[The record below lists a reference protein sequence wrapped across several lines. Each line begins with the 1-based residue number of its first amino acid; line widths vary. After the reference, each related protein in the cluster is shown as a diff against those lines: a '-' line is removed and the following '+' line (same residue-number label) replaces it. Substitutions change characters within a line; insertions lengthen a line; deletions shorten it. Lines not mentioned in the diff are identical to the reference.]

1 MALTNKLWKL
11 WSIEHYIWQC
21 CDNLTSTNL
30 QIPPEYSL
38 SSVYFAIQHIFLKG
52 ILFNLKGPF
61 TLRSLTRHK
70 TRSNFPHASHWHR
83 THCDLIQLHNSTFW
97 SWNKDETNKPTEDL
111 FFLFKKAVW
120 HLNARETHC
129 YVCWI
134 WYNADNLLLMAA
146 ILWIVTTFACVRQ
159 PSSFSVSTTRQW
171 PLFTLLQDYE
181 HNETLLKLSKHSS
194 CAEWTDLVI
203 KHAAEIHTVRACGFK
218 PSCVL
223 VSQCLY
229 LSFLSHVVKSP
240 IPLCMSIQSARPV
253 QTRWTLSKQEKSVIQ
268 IPEQILAASAWQSEL
283 RV

>member
-1 MALTNKLWKL
+1 MEQRRDQRTNRG
-11 WSIEHYIWQC
+11 SFF
-21 CDNLTSTNL
+21 S
-30 QIPPEYSL
+30 
-38 SSVYFAIQHIFLKG
+38 FL
-52 ILFNLKGPF
+52 
-61 TLRSLTRHK
+61 R
-70 TRSNFPHASHWHR
+70 
-83 THCDLIQLHNSTFW
+83 
-97 SWNKDETNKPTEDL
+97 
-111 FFLFKKAVW
+111 KAVW

-181 HNETLLKLSKHSS
+181 HNETLLTLSKHSS
-194 CAEWTDLVI
+194 CAEWTELVI

>member
-1 MALTNKLWKL
+1 MEQRRDQRTNRG
-11 WSIEHYIWQC
+11 SFF
-21 CDNLTSTNL
+21 S
-30 QIPPEYSL
+30 
-38 SSVYFAIQHIFLKG
+38 FL
-52 ILFNLKGPF
+52 
-61 TLRSLTRHK
+61 R
-70 TRSNFPHASHWHR
+70 
-83 THCDLIQLHNSTFW
+83 
-97 SWNKDETNKPTEDL
+97 
-111 FFLFKKAVW
+111 KAVW

-134 WYNADNLLLMAA
+134 WYNTDNLLLMAA

-194 CAEWTDLVI
+194 CAEWTELVI

-253 QTRWTLSKQEKSVIQ
+253 QTRWTLSKQEKKCYPDTRADSCCFCLTVWT
-268 IPEQILAASAWQSEL
+268 EGLNDSFQILCQWRVMVDARIQWKSWWGGFTGTEDGRFLAEL
-283 RV
+283 KIALELMESVKHWHEPHGAQVLDADLQR